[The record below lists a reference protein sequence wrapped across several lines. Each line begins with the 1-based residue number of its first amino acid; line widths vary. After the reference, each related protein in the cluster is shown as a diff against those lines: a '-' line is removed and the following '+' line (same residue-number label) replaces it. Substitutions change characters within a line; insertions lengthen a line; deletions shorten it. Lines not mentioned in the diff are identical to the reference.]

1 MNMHNQMPPEAQLTQ
16 MLTGC
21 LISQAV
27 YVAAKLG
34 IADLLKDAPQTVTL
48 LAEKTATHER
58 SLYRILRSLASM
70 GVFTETA
77 PRVFALTPLAEPLLS
92 SEAGSFRDVAI
103 FTGENW
109 HWALYGEMLYSV
121 KTGKSACEKVH
132 GMKAFPYLQQNPEA
146 FETFNRGMSS
156 YSSSVV
162 PTIVEACDLS
172 QAETV
177 VDVAGGHG
185 VLLAG
190 FLRKN
195 PSLKGILFDLPEVVA
210 GASALFE
217 KEAVPPERIE
227 TVGGDFFAA
236 VPAGGDVYLIK
247 HIIHDWDDEHAIKIL
262 SNVAQEMNPQGKVLL
277 VELVL
282 PEGNEPHYGK
292 ILDLEMMVSPGG
304 AERTLEEYCRL
315 LTIAQLKFSRL
326 IPTKSPL
333 SIIEAVRAKNI

>member
-58 SLYRILRSLASM
+58 SLYRILRSLASV
-70 GVFTETA
+70 GIFTETD

-121 KTGKSACEKVH
+121 KTGKSACEKIH

-146 FETFNRGMSS
+146 FEIFNRGMSS

-162 PTIVEACDLS
+162 GINDPRVEPWLS
-172 QAETV
+172 AKLAARLQAATASGKPV
-177 VDVAGGHG
+177 LLRIDYDAGHG
-185 VLLAG
+185 IGNSRKQVNEEFADMLA
-190 FLRKN
+190 F
-195 PSLKGILFDLPEVVA
+195 
-210 GASALFE
+210 LFE
-217 KEAVPPERIE
+217 QL
-227 TVGGDFFAA
+227 GG
-236 VPAGGDVYLIK
+236 G
-247 HIIHDWDDEHAIKIL
+247 
-262 SNVAQEMNPQGKVLL
+262 
-277 VELVL
+277 
-282 PEGNEPHYGK
+282 
-292 ILDLEMMVSPGG
+292 VS
-304 AERTLEEYCRL
+304 E
-315 LTIAQLKFSRL
+315 K
-326 IPTKSPL
+326 
-333 SIIEAVRAKNI
+333 